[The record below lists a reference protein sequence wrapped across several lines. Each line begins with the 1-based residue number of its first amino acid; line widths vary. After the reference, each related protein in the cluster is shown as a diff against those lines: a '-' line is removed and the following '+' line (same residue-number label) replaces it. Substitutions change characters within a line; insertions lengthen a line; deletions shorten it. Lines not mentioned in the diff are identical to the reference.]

1 MLSQLLALADAAG
14 IPPSLFT
21 RFPDADVASLV
32 GIDRVHEWP
41 VAMVALGDGAP
52 AIEATGPAAAGEV
65 DVAPVEFPLA
75 TAAQRAGDLD
85 TLGTAWDRGAPA
97 TVPIR
102 TSDPVDTVVLA
113 RGSIKL
119 LDRTRG
125 LSEDV
130 LRTSML
136 AAMRGVEVPHF
147 VVIHDV
153 GELAPGVYHWPDVT
167 TTGPGHDL
175 REDLYRVA
183 LEQGLASDAA
193 FVVIGATDVAA
204 LDDRG
209 YREAQLAAGLVEGRL
224 HLLAYALGGA
234 ACGMTF
240 TDGEI
245 APLLGTPVDGLLLTC
260 VGVPEYTSARG
271 GAPGEPTEVTSVTP
285 RSS

>member
-1 MLSQLLALADAAG
+1 
-14 IPPSLFT
+14 
-21 RFPDADVASLV
+21 
-32 GIDRVHEWP
+32 
-41 VAMVALGDGAP
+41 
-52 AIEATGPAAAGEV
+52 
-65 DVAPVEFPLA
+65 
-75 TAAQRAGDLD
+75 
-85 TLGTAWDRGAPA
+85 
-97 TVPIR
+97 
-102 TSDPVDTVVLA
+102 
-113 RGSIKL
+113 
-119 LDRTRG
+119 
-125 LSEDV
+125 
-130 LRTSML
+130 ML

-153 GELAPGVYHWPDVT
+153 GELAPGVYRWPDVT